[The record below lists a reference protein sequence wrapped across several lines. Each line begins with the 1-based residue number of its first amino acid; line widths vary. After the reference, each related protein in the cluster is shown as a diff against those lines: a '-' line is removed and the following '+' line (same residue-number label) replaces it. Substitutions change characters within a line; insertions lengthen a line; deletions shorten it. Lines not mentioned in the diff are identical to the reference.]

1 MTVDDELLDDF
12 LRYVGDE
19 RRLSPRTVEAYGRDL
34 EQFSDFLDGWLGSD
48 DWSWTDVDRLA
59 VRSYLGELD
68 GRGLK
73 RSTMGRKLSAVR
85 VFFRFLHRTERVE
98 ANPARHVRTPPAER
112 TLPGYLSA
120 EQADDLFEL
129 LRRRADA
136 DGGFLALRDR
146 ALVEVIYSCGLR
158 LAEVRGL
165 DLPDVDLASG
175 QVRVTGK
182 GDRERIVP
190 LGRQARAAVRA
201 YLPARAKLLRKR
213 RDGAATGVGEPP
225 GGRAGA
231 EVGSGPAGS
240 GASADDDARLALFL
254 STRGRR
260 LSRRQTQRSVTGLL
274 DAVAEGEGLSAHALR
289 HTFATHMVDQGADLT
304 AVKELLGH
312 ASLSTTRVYTHTSR
326 ERLRRVYRQAHPRA
340 E

>member
-1 MTVDDELLDDF
+1 MTEPTGGDGLLDDY
-12 LRYVGDE
+12 LRYVGRE

-34 EQFSDFLDGWLGSD
+34 EQFAEFLDGWTGSD
-48 DWSWTDVDRLA
+48 DWSWADVDRLA
-59 VRSYLGELD
+59 VRSYMGELE

-120 EQADDLFEL
+120 DQADELFDL
-129 LRRRADA
+129 LRDRADA

-146 ALVEVIYSCGLR
+146 ALVEVIYSSGLR
-158 LAEVRGL
+158 LAEARGL
-165 DLPDVDLASG
+165 DLPDVDLATG
-175 QVRVTGK
+175 QMRVTGK
-182 GDRERIVP
+182 GGKERVVP

-201 YLPARAKLLRKR
+201 YLPARAKLIRER
-213 RDGAATGVGEPP
+213 RSGAEPAGDGP
-225 GGRAGA
+225 GGD
-231 EVGSGPAGS
+231 
-240 GASADDDARLALFL
+240 ADGDARLALFL
-254 STRGRR
+254 SNRGRR
-260 LSRRQTQRSVTGLL
+260 LSRRQTQRAVNGLL
-274 DAVAEGEGLSAHALR
+274 EAVAEGEGLSVHALR
-289 HTFATHMVDQGADLT
+289 HTFATHMMDQGADLT

-326 ERLRRVYRQAHPRA
+326 ERLKEVYRRAHPRA

>member
-1 MTVDDELLDDF
+1 VSGDDELLDDF
-12 LRYVGDE
+12 LRYVGKE

-34 EQFSDFLDGWLGSD
+34 EQFADFLDGWVGSG
-48 DWSWTDVDRLA
+48 DWSWEDVDRLA

-85 VFFRFLHRTERVE
+85 VFFRFLHRTDRVG

-120 EQADDLFEL
+120 DQADELFDL
-129 LRRRADA
+129 LRERADA
-136 DGGFLALRDR
+136 DGGLLALRDR

-158 LAEVRGL
+158 LAEARGL
-165 DLPDVDLASG
+165 DLPDVDLSAG

-182 GDRERIVP
+182 GDKERIVP

-201 YLPARAKLLRKR
+201 YLPARAKLLRER
-213 RDGAATGVGEPP
+213 RSGREPRADGP
-225 GGRAGA
+225 G
-231 EVGSGPAGS
+231 
-240 GASADDDARLALFL
+240 ADDGSTGPGADAAAGEDARTALFL
-254 STRGRR
+254 SLRGGR
-260 LSRRQTQRSVTGLL
+260 LSRRQTQRAVNGLL
-274 DAVAEGEGLSAHALR
+274 EAVAEGEGLSVHALR
-289 HTFATHMVDQGADLT
+289 HTFATHMVDRGADLT

-326 ERLRRVYRQAHPRA
+326 ERLKEVYRRAHPRA

>member
-1 MTVDDELLDDF
+1 MSDGDARLDDF
-12 LRYVGDE
+12 LRWVGEE

-34 EQFSDFLDGWLGSD
+34 RQFAEFLDGWLGTD
-48 DWSWTDVDRLA
+48 DWSWADVDRLA
-59 VRSYLGELD
+59 IRSFLGELE

-73 RSTMGRKLSAVR
+73 RSTMGRKLSSVR
-85 VFFRFLHRTERVE
+85 VFFRFLHRTGRVE
-98 ANPARHVRTPPAER
+98 ANPARHVRTPTAER
-112 TLPGYLSA
+112 TLPGYLSSDRTD
-120 EQADDLFEL
+120 ELFDL
-129 LRRRADA
+129 LRRRAEA

-165 DLPDVDLASG
+165 DLPDVELPAG

-182 GDRERIVP
+182 GDKERIVP

-201 YLPARAKLLRKR
+201 YLPTRAKLLRDR
-213 RDGAATGVGEPP
+213 RSGDG
-225 GGRAGA
+225 GA
-231 EVGSGPAGS
+231 GSGPAD
-240 GASADDDARLALFL
+240 ADDARLALFL
-254 STRGRR
+254 SVRGRR
-260 LSRRQTQRSVTGLL
+260 LSRRQIQRAVTGLL
-274 DAVAEGEGLSAHALR
+274 EAVAEGEGLSVHALR
-289 HTFATHMVDQGADLT
+289 HTFATHMMDRGADLT

-326 ERLRRVYRQAHPRA
+326 ERLKEVYRRAHPRA